1 LLASA
6 KPICGHSKAH
16 NIALSIWQRPK
27 YKHEKGAANGSP
39 LIFAKGTRHD
49 LRRLDAGQNPITC
62 PVRYLAKSLAR

>member
-1 LLASA
+1 MA
-6 KPICGHSKAH
+6 KA
-16 NIALSIWQRPK
+16 K

-39 LIFAKGTRHD
+39 LIFAKGTKHN